1 MKAKKNQ
8 FTIIPLELCDD
19 NDNVVEVIQVRS
31 DYISMRNRLLE
42 SLGRLQKLSE
52 ANASDDELGN
62 AVLDLMGG
70 IYGED
75 GTKRIVTFFENNYTA
90 HITVV
95 TSHIYEDILPA
106 LNRLLEEKH
115 KQAKAYGQ
123 YKGKR

>member
-42 SLGRLQKLSE
+42 SLGKLQKLSE
-52 ANASDDELGN
+52 DNASDEELGN

-75 GTKRIVTFFENNYTA
+75 GTKRAVAFFESNYTA
-90 HITVV
+90 LITVV
-95 TSHIYEDILPA
+95 TSNIYEAILPA

-115 KQAKAYGQ
+115 KQAKTYGQ